1 MCMSPK
7 NSIIEFPSDYVVI
20 DLETTGFSPTF
31 DSIIEIAAIRYRNDN
46 PVDKFSSL
54 INPGINIPINIQNL
68 TGIKDEDV
76 SDCPIINDVIS
87 EYVDFI
93 GNDII
98 IGHNVGFDINFINKN
113 FKKGL
118 DNNYI
123 NTVRISHKLNPTLES
138 HSLSSLKD
146 LYKIEALSHRA
157 LGDCESTAL
166 VFQKMKV
173 EILSNSS
180 FEEFKKLFRNKG
192 YTPNLKMSDI
202 KTDNTEFDED
212 NFFFNKKTVFTG
224 KLERYTRREAAQ
236 LVVDLGGMVSNTI
249 SSKTDIL
256 VVGDM
261 DYSSALA
268 GRITSKHKKATE
280 LQQQG
285 SNITIMSESDF
296 IELLN

>member
-1 MCMSPK
+1 MHSK
-7 NSIIEFPSDYVVI
+7 NSIIDFPSDYVVI

-54 INPGINIPINIQNL
+54 INPEINIPINIQNL

-98 IGHNVGFDINFINKN
+98 VGHNVGFDINFINKN
-113 FKKGL
+113 SENEL
-118 DNNYI
+118 ANNYI
-123 NTVRISHKLNPTLES
+123 NTIRFSHKLNPALES
-138 HSLSSLKD
+138 HSLSALKY
-146 LYKIEALSHRA
+146 LYKIKALSHRA
-157 LGDCESTAL
+157 LGDCEATAL
-166 VFQKMKV
+166 VFQRMKA

-180 FEEFKKLFRNKG
+180 YEEFKKLFRNK
-192 YTPNLKMSDI
+192 TAATLKMSDI
-202 KTDNTEFDED
+202 KTDSTEFDED

-224 KLERYTRREAAQ
+224 KLERYTRKEAAQ

-249 SSKTDIL
+249 SSKTDVL

>member
-1 MCMSPK
+1 MCMRSK
-7 NSIIEFPSDYVVI
+7 NSIIDFPSDYVVI

-46 PVDKFSSL
+46 PVAEFSSL
-54 INPGINIPINIQNL
+54 INPEIEIPINIQYL
-68 TGIKDEDV
+68 TGISDEDV
-76 SDCPIINDVIS
+76 SDCPTINDVIS
-87 EYVDFI
+87 EYIDFI

-98 IGHNVGFDINFINKN
+98 VGHNVGFDINFINKN
-113 FKKGL
+113 SENEL
-118 DNNYI
+118 ANNYI
-123 NTVRISHKLNPTLES
+123 NTIRFSHKLNPALES
-138 HSLSSLKD
+138 HSLSALKD
-146 LYKIEALSHRA
+146 LYKIKALSHRA
-157 LGDCESTAL
+157 LGDCEATAL
-166 VFQKMKV
+166 VFQIMKA
-173 EILSNSS
+173 EILSNFSY
-180 FEEFKKLFRNKG
+180 EEFKKLFRNK
-192 YTPNLKMSDI
+192 TAATLKMSDI
-202 KTDNTEFDED
+202 KTDSTEFDED

-224 KLERYTRREAAQ
+224 KLERYTRKEAAQ

-249 SSKTDIL
+249 SSKTDVL

>member
-1 MCMSPK
+1 MRSK
-7 NSIIEFPSDYVVI
+7 NSIIDFPSDYVVI

-46 PVDKFSSL
+46 PVAEFSSL
-54 INPGINIPINIQNL
+54 INPEIEIPINIQYL
-68 TGIKDEDV
+68 TGISDEDV
-76 SDCPIINDVIS
+76 SDCPTINDVIS

-123 NTVRISHKLNPTLES
+123 NTVRISHKLNPALES

>member
-1 MCMSPK
+1 MCMHSK
-7 NSIIEFPSDYVVI
+7 NSIIDFPSDYVVI

-113 FKKGL
+113 LKKGL

-138 HSLSSLKD
+138 HSLSILKD

>member
-54 INPGINIPINIQNL
+54 INPGFNIPINIQNL

-166 VFQKMKV
+166 VFQRMKA

-180 FEEFKKLFRNKG
+180 YEEFKKLFRNK
-192 YTPNLKMSDI
+192 TATTLKMSDI
-202 KTDNTEFDED
+202 KTDSTEFDED

-224 KLERYTRREAAQ
+224 KLERYTRKEAAQ

-249 SSKTDIL
+249 SSKTDVL